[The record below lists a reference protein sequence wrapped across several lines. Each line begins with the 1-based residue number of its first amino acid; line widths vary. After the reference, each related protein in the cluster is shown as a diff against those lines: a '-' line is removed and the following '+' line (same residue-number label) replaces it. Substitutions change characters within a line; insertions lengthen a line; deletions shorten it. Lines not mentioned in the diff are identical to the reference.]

1 MKLQYLATLATA
13 SLLTITSNIFV
24 ATSSVASSLQNNESS
39 VLVAEN
45 PCAAQNPCAANPCAS
60 NPCASNPCAAS
71 ANPCAANPCAA
82 NPCAAKNPCAARQV
96 ETGRFTPVNSRNNTE
111 GTFTIVE
118 VNGRQYIRFSD
129 DFQVSQ
135 GPDLEIILHKKSV
148 VPASIAEK
156 DYVSL
161 APIQRFSGS
170 QLYAVPENV
179 DVQDY
184 ASVAVWCEEFN
195 VTFGYGKI

>member
-1 MKLQYLATLATA
+1 MKLKYLATLATA

-45 PCAAQNPCAANPCAS
+45 PCAAQNPCAS

-71 ANPCAANPCAA
+71 ANPCAA